1 MDALS
6 GMTSDL
12 SPSPPFFR
20 HHRHN
25 DPINVRVKEIYDM
38 VPLESGEEDITSD
51 ENAASDARNNGRVV
65 NKGESRGGG
74 GSSSRKGN
82 EVDHDDDD
90 GDDS

>member
-1 MDALS
+1 MHVL
-6 GMTSDL
+6 
-12 SPSPPFFR
+12 
-20 HHRHN
+20 
-25 DPINVRVKEIYDM
+25 VKEIYDM